1 MSRMGVPHQNL
12 IPKCILL
19 AVVIHHS
26 DEYSAGVRLVGVWLN
41 GS

>member
-12 IPKCILL
+12 IPVCILL

-26 DEYSAGVRLVGVWLN
+26 DECIAGVRLVGVWLN